1 MRKRRRDQEIIHMFV
16 CILAVAAGLFIFAM
30 MFLAFC

>member
-1 MRKRRRDQEIIHMFV
+1 MRKRRRDQEIINIIIS
-16 CILAVAAGLFIFAM
+16 ILAVAAVISIFVM

>member
-1 MRKRRRDQEIIHMFV
+1 MRKRRRDQEIIHIIIG
-16 CILAVAAGLFIFAM
+16 ILAVAAGLFIFAM

>member
-1 MRKRRRDQEIIHMFV
+1 MRKRRRDQEIIRFIIGILTVMAGIAGFV
-16 CILAVAAGLFIFAM
+16 S